1 MATAR
6 VRFSTSPGWEI
17 LRARPGR
24 AGVRAA
30 AEDPFVARALATKRL
45 TLAETA
51 RVRPR
56 RGAPAGAGRLA
67 ATVAAGGN
75 DGFVFVARHPSGA
88 LTFHRTLSIAGGAHV
103 FEVPLPAPARR
114 GAAGA
119 VALFL
124 LRAAGTFARAA
135 LPLLARAWERRRFAA
150 AEVPLGLVSLS
161 RAGSTLLATRVRGP
175 LPAAPARSLLFL
187 HGTFSHA
194 AAAFADLARA
204 PAAFDALAAA
214 YGGRVFAFNH
224 LTVGRSPEDNAKDLR
239 PLLAGADVDAV
250 THSRGG
256 LLLRALVAAKGAP
269 AVGRAFL
276 VAAPNEGTPLA
287 APARWDEL
295 AAWLANLG
303 EALPSGSLA
312 FGLDFAA
319 EALVWIARRAGGAL
333 PGVAA
338 MDPAG
343 AFLADLNARP
353 AGATTYGAAVARFTP
368 GGSLGRRLLD
378 AGAEAIFRMPNDL
391 VVPTEGGV
399 RLGTRTIDPRRVVRF
414 ESDVHHLN
422 LFAQK
427 RTQEGLK
434 NFLEGEDVGG
444 VAGAREKLRSERRP
458 RGRGGAAGSRRAPR
472 HDGRVPKPYSPSK
485 KSSPRAA
492 RSVAPP
498 ARSAQKSPSSSSR
511 FDLLLVDG
519 EPPRLVASW
528 AGARVVEPFETK
540 GGTGGERMRKII
552 ALHERVLRALDGR
565 GGGPLP
571 ARAEL
576 TAYGAVLF
584 EALFPGEVRRLW
596 DAARASSRRPLEL
609 VFTPGLGWIADKP
622 WEFAWDPAHRRFL
635 SDDAV
640 LVRNV
645 FGAIPPDAP
654 APARGP
660 LRVLVAVAQP
670 RDATPVS
677 ARQEAAA
684 IRSAFAPLVKSGHAV
699 LDVLPAAT
707 PAGLH
712 RRLAAARV
720 DVLHF
725 VGHGAWDEKEGTG
738 ALLLVDGRGRSTW
751 VETDRLQRLL
761 CGRGLRL
768 VVLNACETGRGSR
781 TDFLRGVAPALL
793 AGGIPAV
800 VANQYKVLDASAT
813 AFARHLMWALARGHT
828 LGVAAREAR
837 VAVALARSSEP
848 MDWAVP
854 VLYARDTSLVLCR
867 PARR

>member
-1 MATAR
+1 
-6 VRFSTSPGWEI
+6 
-17 LRARPGR
+17 L
-24 AGVRAA
+24 
-30 AEDPFVARALATKRL
+30 DPFVARALATKRL
-45 TLAETA
+45 TLEETA

-56 RGAPAGAGRLA
+56 RGGPAGAGR
-67 ATVAAGGN
+67 VAASVEAGGK

-88 LTFHRTLSIAGGAHV
+88 LTFHRTLSIAGGAHA
-103 FEVPLPAPARR
+103 FEVPLPAPVRR

-119 VALFL
+119 VVLFL
-124 LRAAGTFARAA
+124 LRVAGAAAGAA
-135 LPLLARAWERRRFAA
+135 LPLLARAWEKRRFAGA
-150 AEVPLGLVSLS
+150 RVPLGLVRLS
-161 RAGSTLLATRVRGP
+161 RAGDALVATRASG
-175 LPAAPARSLLFL
+175 LPPAPARSLLFL

-194 AAAFADLARA
+194 AAAFEDLART
-204 PAAFDALAAA
+204 PAAFDALVAL

-224 LTVGRSPEDNAKDLR
+224 LTVGRSPNDNARELR
-239 PLLAGADVDAV
+239 APLAGASLDVV

-256 LLLRALVAAKGAP
+256 LVLRALAAAKGAP
-269 AVGRAFL
+269 VIGRTFL
-276 VAAPNEGTPLA
+276 AAAPNEGTPLA
-287 APARWDEL
+287 SPARWDEL
-295 AAWLANLG
+295 AAWIANLG
-303 EALPSGSLA
+303 EALPSGALV

-333 PGVAA
+333 PGLAA

-343 AFLADLNARP
+343 DFLEKLNAGP
-353 AGATTYGAAVARFTP
+353 AGTVTYGAAVADFTP
-368 GGSLGRRLLD
+368 TAGFGRRLLD
-378 AGAEAIFRMPNDL
+378 AGADAIFRTPNDL

-399 RLGTRTIDPRRVVRF
+399 RLGRRTIDPRRAVRF
-414 ESDVHHLN
+414 EGDVHHLN
-422 LFAQK
+422 LFAQE

-434 NFLEGEDVGG
+434 SFLEGEDIGG
-444 VAGAREKLRSERRP
+444 AAGAREKRRSEPRP

-472 HDGRVPKPYSPSK
+472 HDGRVSKPYSPSK

-492 RSVAPP
+492 RSAAPP
-498 ARSAQKSPSSSSR
+498 ARSAQR

-528 AGARVVEPFETK
+528 AGARVVEPFETR
-540 GGTGGERMRKII
+540 GGAAGERMRKII
-552 ALHERVLRALDGR
+552 ALHERVRRTLDGR
-565 GGGPLP
+565 AAAPLP

-576 TAYGAVLF
+576 TAYGAILF
-584 EALFPGEVRRLW
+584 ETLFPGEVRRLW
-596 DAARASSRRPLEL
+596 DAARGSSRRPLEL
-609 VFTPGLGWIADKP
+609 VFTSGLGWIADKP

-645 FGAIPPDAP
+645 FGAIPPDGGSP
-654 APARGP
+654 GRGP
-660 LRVLVAVAQP
+660 LRVLVALAQP

-677 ARQEAAA
+677 ARQESAA
-684 IRSAFAPLVKSGHAV
+684 IRAAFAPLVKSGHAV

-712 RRLAAARV
+712 RKLATGRV

-813 AFARHLMWALARGHT
+813 AFARHLMWALARGHA
-828 LGVAAREAR
+828 LGEAAREAR

-867 PARR
+867 PPRR